1 MCRPLSKTCFP
12 DDMML
17 VRSPGHVSSIVDKVY
32 PPAARTPVIL
42 RVYTHSYSYSPNPH
56 KSPHP
61 PHTHL
66 YPLASLYTPH
76 TLVLLTDQVLACC
89 AVPRRPSAMATP
101 RTASASGATP
111 QDSRSKGGLALSRHP
126 PTLKA
131 HVH

>member
-1 MCRPLSKTCFP
+1 
-12 DDMML
+12 MML
-17 VRSPGHVSSIVDKVY
+17 VRSPGHVSSIVDKVSACCQNSCD
-32 PPAARTPVIL
+32 PPCL
-42 RVYTHSYSYSPNPH
+42 HSLLLLLAQPSQVLS
-56 KSPHP
+56 S
-61 PHTHL
+61 PHTHS

-111 QDSRSKGGLALSRHP
+111 QDSRSKSGLALSRHP

-131 HVH
+131 H